1 MEGRIAALAMVL
13 ALASGLACA
22 GKVGLAVDYGNGTQ
36 ESRCVEFWDGASAED
51 VLASSGLQ
59 VRIED
64 FMGFG
69 DALCSIGDVGC
80 PEAHDACFCFSSWWW
95 SFSYTK
101 GGAWQS
107 SNVGIG
113 EAEDNGYRIVR
124 DGEVVGFKWTRA
136 WGDAPS
142 APSFSSI
149 CPAASGARRKTG
161 SAPIPKL
168 LIETNA
174 GEGCGNVSFE
184 VKTDLGAASPF
195 VRVRAVER
203 VYGPLTFGNAYETHS
218 DAEGRASLVLPEG
231 EYLLQAISQWNIPY
245 ESGLFV
251 ERCGEN
257 GDGQDGGRED
267 ANATEEVENGA
278 GSAPV
283 KKGEGEKVFADVV
296 ASLEG
301 LTGWGATEWMKT
313 GWEDGGSRR

>member
-1 MEGRIAALAMVL
+1 MEGRVVALAMVL

-36 ESRCVEFWDGASAED
+36 ESRCVEFGDGASAED

-59 VRIED
+59 VGIAG
-64 FMGFG
+64 FVGFG

-80 PEAHDACFCFSSWWW
+80 PATPADCFCSGSWW

-124 DGEVVGFKWTRA
+124 DGEIVGFKWTNA

-142 APSFSSI
+142 TPSFSSI

-168 LIETNA
+168 LLETGA
-174 GEGCGNVSFE
+174 GDGCGNVSFE
-184 VKTDLGAASPF
+184 VKTDSGAASPF
-195 VRVRAVER
+195 VRVRAVKR
-203 VYGPLTFGNAYETHS
+203 VYGPLTFGNAYETYS

-245 ESGLFV
+245 ESELFV
-251 ERCGEN
+251 ERC
-257 GDGQDGGRED
+257 DGNDGGQGGGKED
-267 ANATEEVENGA
+267 ANAMEEVENGA
-278 GSAPV
+278 GSATV
-283 KKGEGEKVFADVV
+283 KNEAGEKAFADV
-296 ASLEG
+296 AATLEG
-301 LTGWGATEWMKT
+301 LTGWSATEWMKT